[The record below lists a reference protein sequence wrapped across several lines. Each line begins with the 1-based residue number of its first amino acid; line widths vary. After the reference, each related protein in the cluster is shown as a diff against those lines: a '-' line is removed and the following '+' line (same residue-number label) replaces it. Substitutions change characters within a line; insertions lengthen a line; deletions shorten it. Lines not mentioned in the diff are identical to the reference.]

1 MEACTV
7 FRFVSINA
15 KFGIFT
21 VMRLNGTLV
30 EARIR
35 ILKVLSSEMDPAE
48 SSTELYKSKRC
59 GGFLEKSARPPSS
72 ESPLTQGRHLVQ

>member
-7 FRFVSINA
+7 ICFVSINA
-15 KFGIFT
+15 KLGIFT

-48 SSTELYKSKRC
+48 SRLIPQNFIK
-59 GGFLEKSARPPSS
+59 GNVAAGF
-72 ESPLTQGRHLVQ
+72 